1 MFVTY
6 TERIGDAESTL
17 SMSGDP
23 EEVIEFYLAITQ
35 PEDIAEVNTQNSL
48 TYKVNIDTS
57 EALNN
62 IDKLTNKIKG
72 VIRLEQRA
80 GGMLNNN

>member
-6 TERIGDAESTL
+6 TERVGDAESTL

-35 PEDIAEVNTQNSL
+35 PEDIAVEDTKNSL
-48 TYKVNIDTS
+48 TYKVNIDTTD
-57 EALNN
+57 AVNN
-62 IDKLTNKIKG
+62 IDKLTNKIKE

-80 GGMLNNN
+80 GGMLNNS